1 MIYIITINLPSLW
14 SSPLLQI
21 LFQNMHEFPSPKKI
35 ITVDPNRI
43 KLLLLRDNITILLN
57 QDNIRKIRLPVEQI
71 SITANTKTRL
81 QIVQG
86 FLSIKNPKRYNTKKE
101 IFILSTSFCQL
112 TFTNNIYIYIGD
124 FVFMVIL

>member
-21 LFQNMHEFPSPKKI
+21 LFQNMHEFPSPKKF

-43 KLLLLRDNITILLN
+43 KLLLLRDNIIETILLN

-112 TFTNNIYIYIGD
+112 TFTNN
-124 FVFMVIL
+124 

>member
-1 MIYIITINLPSLW
+1 
-14 SSPLLQI
+14 
-21 LFQNMHEFPSPKKI
+21 MHEFPSPKKI
-35 ITVDPNRI
+35 ITVDPNCI
-43 KLLLLRDNITILLN
+43 KLLLIETILLN

-101 IFILSTSFCQL
+101 TFVLSTNRYQ
-112 TFTNNIYIYIGD
+112 
-124 FVFMVIL
+124 